1 MNLVYLNGVYL
12 PKDEARISVLDRGLN
27 YGDGVFTTI
36 KVRSG
41 MPILL
46 PWHLERLIR
55 DAAALYI
62 EPPSAEELER
72 ACYGLI
78 STLGIEECVLKI
90 IVSRGVG
97 GRGPSTKKVGAPTV
111 IMTTS
116 SLPEP
121 RPPLSAISVPDNR
134 STLAAHKTLNYLPNV
149 LALHQAGAAGCDE
162 AIFVRDGLL
171 IEATISNVIGVFD
184 GVARTPALDGT
195 VLGGIARRALLEA
208 GTIEAGELPVDLQ
221 GPLYC
226 VNSVRGVGEVAELDG
241 RTLNRNPDLHKT
253 LQETLL
259 NQERL
264 GSGSSQNHI

>member
-12 PKDEARISVLDRGLN
+12 PKDEAQISVSDRGLN

-36 KVRSG
+36 KVCG
-41 MPILL
+41 GDPILL
-46 PWHLERLIR
+46 SWHLDRLLR

-62 EPPSAEELER
+62 KLPSTEELER

-78 STLGIEECVLKI
+78 STLDIKECVLKI

-116 SLPEP
+116 SFPEP
-121 RPPLSAISVPDNR
+121 RPSLRAISVPDTR
-134 STLAAHKTLNYLPNV
+134 STLSAHKTLNYLPNV
-149 LALHQAGAAGCDE
+149 LALRQAEDAGCDE

-171 IEATISNVIGVFD
+171 IEATISNVIGLVN

-208 GTIEAGELPVDLQ
+208 RMIEAGELPVDLQ

-226 VNSVRGVGEVAELDG
+226 VNNVRGVEEVAELDG
-241 RTLNRNPDLHKT
+241 RTLCRNSDLHKN
-253 LQETLL
+253 LQKTLL
-259 NQERL
+259 NQERF
-264 GSGSSQNHI
+264 GSGSSQDHI